1 MTQSRRT
8 KIIATLG
15 PATDR
20 PGMLAKVIEAG
31 ADVIR
36 LNLSHGTAEDQL
48 RRAEELRRVAA
59 SLGVEVAILADLQG
73 PKIRIERFVGGE
85 IELEPEQPF
94 ILDCADQPPAG
105 SSFRVGVSYKKLCQ
119 DVFAGDTLML
129 DDGLLS
135 LKVERID
142 GLEIHT
148 RVLVGGRLSD
158 RKGINRLGGG
168 LSVDA
173 LSDKDR
179 RDIELAAR
187 MGADYLAV
195 SFPRTAAD
203 MNQARA
209 LLRGAG
215 SSAALVAKIERAE
228 AMDNLS
234 EIIDASDAVLVAR
247 GDLGVEIGYAELPGL
262 QKRIIRESLS
272 RHRVVITATQML
284 QSMVDSPIPTRAEV
298 LDVANAVLDGSDAVM
313 LSAETASGKHP
324 DKAIAAMRSICE
336 AAERQFEAMDTSLPI
351 PPEIHRPDQAI
362 AMAAMTLANRI
373 GVRAIVALTESGATA
388 QWLSRFRS
396 RIPIYAMT
404 RHQSARQRMSLYR
417 DVYPVAFDPQG
428 GGVTHSTRLAVELL
442 HAQGRLSSGDRVIVT
457 TGDHTGLLGG
467 TNTLK
472 LLRVGA
478 DGTPE
483 GMGDL

>member
-1 MTQSRRT
+1 MAHSRRT

-15 PATDR
+15 PSTDR

-31 ADVIR
+31 ADVVR

-48 RRAEELRRVAA
+48 ARAEDLRRVAT

-73 PKIRIERFVGGE
+73 PKIRVERFADGA
-85 IELEPEQPF
+85 INLEPDQPF
-94 ILDCADQPPAG
+94 VLDCADQAPPGTAH
-105 SSFRVGVSYKKLCQ
+105 RVGVSYKKLFK
-119 DVFAGDTLML
+119 DVHPGDTLML

-135 LKVERID
+135 LRVDRIE
-142 GLEIHT
+142 GLEVHT
-148 RVLVGGRLSD
+148 HVLLGGQLSD

-228 AMDNLS
+228 AMDNLA

-262 QKRIIRESLS
+262 QKRIIRESLA

-284 QSMVDSPIPTRAEV
+284 QSMVESPIPTRAEV

-324 DKAIAAMRSICE
+324 DKAVAAMRSICA
-336 AAERQFEAMDTSLPI
+336 AAERQFGEMEA
-351 PPEIHRPDQAI
+351 PPSAPLEIHRTDQAI
-362 AMAAMTLANRI
+362 AMAAMDLANRI
-373 GVRAIVALTESGATA
+373 GVRAIIALTESGATA
-388 QWLSRFRS
+388 QWLSRVRS
-396 RIPIYAMT
+396 RIPIYAMS
-404 RHQSARQRMSLYR
+404 RHQGSRQRMCLYR
-417 DVYPVAFDPQG
+417 DVYPVAFDPLG

-442 HAQGRLSSGDRVIVT
+442 HAQGRLVTGDRVLIT

-472 LLRVGA
+472 LLRVGIS
-478 DGTPE
+478 GTPE
-483 GMGDL
+483 GMGDF

>member
-1 MTQSRRT
+1 MALSRRT

-15 PATDR
+15 PATDK
-20 PGMLAKVIEAG
+20 PGMLARVIEAG

-48 RRAEELRRVAA
+48 RRAEELRRVAS

-73 PKIRIERFVGGE
+73 PKIRIERFAEGPV
-85 IELEPEQPF
+85 ELEQDQPF
-94 ILDCADQPPAG
+94 ILDCADQPPPG
-105 SSFRVGVSYKKLCQ
+105 TRHRVGVSYKQLCQ
-119 DVFAGDTLML
+119 DVSAGDTLML

-135 LKVERID
+135 LKVERVD

-148 RVLVGGRLSD
+148 RVLIGGRLSD

-195 SFPRTAAD
+195 SFPRSAAD

-228 AMDNLS
+228 ALDNLA

-262 QKRIIRESLS
+262 QKRIIRETLQ

-284 QSMVDSPIPTRAEV
+284 QSMVESPIPTRAEV
-298 LDVANAVLDGSDAVM
+298 LDVANAVIDGSDAVM

-324 DKAIAAMRSICE
+324 DKAVAAMRSICE
-336 AAERQFEAMDTSLPI
+336 AAERQFDPQESSLSAPA
-351 PPEIHRPDQAI
+351 EIHRTDQAI
-362 AMAAMTLANRI
+362 AMAAMTMDNRI
-373 GVRAIVALTESGATA
+373 GARAIIALTASGATA

-396 RIPIYAMT
+396 RIPIYAMS
-404 RHQSARQRMSLYR
+404 RHQPSRQRMCLYR
-417 DVYPVAFDPQG
+417 DVYAVAFDPQG
-428 GGVTHSTRLAVELL
+428 SGVTHSTRLAVELL
-442 HAQGRLSSGDRVIVT
+442 HAQGRLAAGDRVIVT

-472 LLRVGA
+472 LLRVGQS
-478 DGTPE
+478 GTPE

>member
-1 MTQSRRT
+1 MAQSRRT

-48 RRAEELRRVAA
+48 RRAEELRRVAT

-73 PKIRIERFVGGE
+73 PKIRIERFADGA

-94 ILDCADQPPAG
+94 ILDCADQPAPG
-105 SSFRVGVSYKKLCQ
+105 TTHRVGVSYKRLCQ
-119 DVFAGDTLML
+119 DVYAGDTLLL

-148 RVLVGGRLSD
+148 RVQIGGRLSD

-228 AMDNLS
+228 AMDNLG

-324 DKAIAAMRSICE
+324 DKAVAAMRSICE
-336 AAERQFEAMDTSLPI
+336 AAERQFGAMETSLPI

-396 RIPIYAMT
+396 HIPIYAMS
-404 RHQSARQRMSLYR
+404 RHQGSRQRMNLYR

-428 GGVTHSTRLAVELL
+428 GAVTHTTRLAVELL
-442 HAQGRLSSGDRVIVT
+442 HAQGRLSAGDRVIVT

-467 TNTLK
+467 TNTMK